1 MSARIRRLFRSLIR
15 QGMRKGWQEG
25 VLGESRTYLILG
37 AIALLAHLAGRA
49 MARPV
54 QVVFS
59 EPLHTGEAFQV
70 FHEPQ
75 S

>member
-1 MSARIRRLFRSLIR
+1 MSRRIRRLIHSLVR

-25 VLGESRTYLILG
+25 VLGDSRTYLILG
-37 AIALLAHLAGRA
+37 AMALLAHLAGRA

-59 EPLHTGEAFQV
+59 EPLSVGEAFQI

>member
-1 MSARIRRLFRSLIR
+1 MSRKIRRFIQSLLR
-15 QGMRKGWQEG
+15 QGIRKGWQEG

-37 AIALLAHLAGRA
+37 AIALLAHVAGRA

-54 QVVFS
+54 EVVFS
-59 EPLHTGEAFQV
+59 EPLSVGEAFQI